1 MATAGCQGGA
11 ARAAGARG
19 GWRRR
24 AGELGAILLLCAG
37 LRVYILAGTEVIARD
52 GPLYIAYARK
62 LSAGYASAV
71 KASPVHPGYPA
82 AILGA
87 QRLLRALG
95 RADDVRTW
103 ELAGQAVALAAS
115 LAATAGLWLFAGR
128 AFHWRIAALAA
139 LLFGLTRHWA
149 ALGADVLTDSL
160 ALCFEVWCV
169 ALAMLAAGGLRARRK
184 RALAP
189 AAAAGLCAGAAYL
202 VRPEAVLAI
211 GVAAAVWATAA
222 LARRAPWK
230 LTLAAGAISLATAG
244 AAAAPYALP
253 IGAFTRKKTVEHFT
267 RAPAERP
274 VLACVAAAGGVPQPS
289 ARRPRLDNVTGAFME
304 AMHTALFVLLCVWV
318 GAWALGRLTE
328 IRPLREAMVF
338 PSLEGAAAFVAA
350 LALVVPVVAAF
361 YASENV
367 ITHRYLMFPAMLA
380 AGFAAAGLDV
390 YLDCCRRFW
399 NWRRLPPRVT
409 RDILGGFTAVLAAA
423 LALHAAR
430 PLHAGAGNILEAAAY
445 LRARARPGDRLLVV
459 DGRIPHYTGLPSLR
473 TSRSLLKQPQHLLR
487 FVRRRGFT
495 YVVTDSRTH
504 LPAATSRPTSRGEAV
519 LGRPVEFVSRLPGEG
534 ESAVQVIPVLRP
546 PVGRGGG

>member
-169 ALAMLAAGGLRARRK
+169 ALAMLAADDLRARRK

-202 VRPEAVLAI
+202 VRPEAALAL

-222 LARRAPWK
+222 VARKAPWK

-244 AAAAPYALP
+244 AAAAPYAVT

-267 RAPAERP
+267 RAPAGGP
-274 VLACVAAAGGVPQPS
+274 VLACVAATGPGQAPGRQ
-289 ARRPRLDNVTGAFME
+289 PRLDNVTGAFIE

-318 GAWALGRLTE
+318 GAWALGRLTGV
-328 IRPLREAMVF
+328 RALREAMVF
-338 PSLEGAAAFVAA
+338 PSPDGAAAMVAA
-350 LALVVPVVAAF
+350 LVLVLPVVTAF
-361 YASENV
+361 YASENI

-380 AGFAAAGLDV
+380 AAFAAAGLDV
-390 YLDCCRRFW
+390 YLECCRRFW
-399 NWRRLPPRVT
+399 TWRRLPPRVT
-409 RDILGGFTAVLAAA
+409 RGILRGFMAVVAAA

-459 DGRIPHYTGLPSLR
+459 DGRIPHYTGLPSLK
-473 TSRSLLKQPQHLLR
+473 TSRSLFKQPQHLLR
-487 FVRRRGFT
+487 VVRRRGFT
-495 YVVTDSRTH
+495 YVVTDRRTD
-504 LPAATSRPTSRGEAV
+504 LPAASRPHERGKAV
-519 LGRPVEFVSRLPGEG
+519 LGRPVEFVSHPPGKG
-534 ESAVQVIPVLRP
+534 ESVVQVIPVLRP
-546 PVGRGGG
+546 PGGRGGR